1 MGEHVVPLDL
11 LFEFAGKLLA
21 KFQQAQKVSPKP
33 VQVTR
38 LRWKQ
43 PNPGKLK
50 TNFNGAVFGSS
61 QGACIGVVVRN
72 FQGEIMA
79 ALSEMIPMPL
89 SIFLLET
96 LAARRAVLF
105 IQ

>member
-1 MGEHVVPLDL
+1 MGKHVVPLDL

-43 PNPGKLK
+43 PDLGKLK
-50 TNFNGAVFGSS
+50 TNFDGAVFGSS
-61 QGACIGVVVRN
+61 QEACIGVVVRN
-72 FQGEIMA
+72 SQGEIMA
-79 ALSEMIPMPL
+79 TLSEMIPMPSL
-89 SIFLLET
+89 ILLLET
-96 LAARRAVLF
+96 LAARIAVLF